1 MQIFFHQIYYKLCGF
16 IIIVHYFS
24 FSADN
29 EHDEAEKIEINNK
42 VEKNEAQVS
51 EFVERISKWH
61 DMLRP
66 VLATSQK
73 RSNFD
78 IHELGSDI
86 MNKFSE
92 NATDDPA
99 TQSASNKNEIT
110 FTDVMDGRD
119 ETCTA
124 RYFLSLL
131 LLTNNKN
138 VHLQVAHP
146 EQNGEV
152 ICSPDDIKIQ
162 FRNGTR
168 HWDEVNRIDEHL
180 EEARA
185 QPEYEPSTVAN
196 ENNDNLV
203 QAGKSKSTKS
213 KKVTQKRK
221 WSA

>member
-1 MQIFFHQIYYKLCGF
+1 MFLP
-16 IIIVHYFS
+16 S
-24 FSADN
+24 DN
-29 EHDEAEKIEINNK
+29 EQAETENAMDNSR

-61 DMLRP
+61 SMLRP
-66 VLATSQK
+66 VLALSQK
-73 RSNFD
+73 RSDFD
-78 IHELGSDI
+78 IHELGTDI

-92 NATDDPA
+92 TSTDDSA
-99 TQSASNKNEIT
+99 TQSASENNKNEIT

-119 ETCTA
+119 ETYTA

-138 VHLQVAHP
+138 VHLNVAHP
-146 EQNGEV
+146 EQNGDV
-152 ICSPDDIKIQ
+152 ICSPDDINIQ

-180 EEARA
+180 VEARA
-185 QPEYEPSTVAN
+185 QPERSPSLEHSEHSTNV
-196 ENNDNLV
+196 V
-203 QAGKSKSTKS
+203 QEGKTKSPKS
-213 KKVTQKRK
+213 KKAAQKRK